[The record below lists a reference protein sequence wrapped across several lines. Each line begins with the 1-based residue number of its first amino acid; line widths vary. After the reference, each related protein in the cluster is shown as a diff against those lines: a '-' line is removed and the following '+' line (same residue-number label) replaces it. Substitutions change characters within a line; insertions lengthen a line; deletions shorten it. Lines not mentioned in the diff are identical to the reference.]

1 MDVGLGIAGLLCVA
15 MGLGHMTI
23 GLRWVLP
30 GIDAATL
37 PATPFGSRSM
47 TRAMIRITW
56 HVVTIFATGVGSIL
70 LTLAWDPEP
79 SARTLLLRGFAAM
92 WLGATLMAAFVTRS
106 AWRQVPRLPVPLLWM
121 VVAALCWRA
130 AA

>member
-1 MDVGLGIAGLLCVA
+1 MDVGLGIAGFLCVA
-15 MGLGHMTI
+15 MGFGHMTI
-23 GLRWVLP
+23 GVRWVLP
-30 GIDAATL
+30 RIDVETL

-47 TRAMIRITW
+47 THAMIRVTW
-56 HVVTIFATGVGSIL
+56 HVVTIFATGIGLIL
-70 LTLAWDPEP
+70 LTLALDPGTG
-79 SARTLLLRGFAAM
+79 ARTLLLRGFAAM
-92 WLGATLMAAFVTRS
+92 WLGATVMAAFVTRP